1 MKTFLADIIPK
12 IQKFSK
18 QLDDLTILTNH
29 HWVSMGE
36 IAVSKTVYIFRT
48 GGILLVSENG
58 IVSKGAWEYLGNDS
72 ILIESGNQTL
82 LLKQAFV
89 DDQIMALKLDGAEGF
104 LFFINESKTGIE
116 LNTIHDVFQFLEKKY
131 IQSVRS
137 SEQSKIDNN
146 LLPEYV
152 ESSPQESYDLI
163 YGKHYKIN
171 LSFNDGIKGEIFL
184 GFSSKKYFFH
194 HWTWGKTYC
203 NNKNECIH
211 RFYRNKKYKE

>member
-18 QLDDLTILTNH
+18 KLDDLTILTNH

-36 IAVSKTVYIFRT
+36 ISVSKTVYIFRT
-48 GGILLVSENG
+48 GGVLLLSENG

-104 LFFINESKTGIE
+104 LFFINESKVGIE
-116 LNTIHDVFQFLEKKY
+116 LNSIQDVFKFLEKKY
-131 IQSVRS
+131 VETQVAKNSTIGLNT
-137 SEQSKIDNN
+137 I
-146 LLPEYV
+146 PMHT
-152 ESSPQESYDLI
+152 ESSPKESYDLI
-163 YGKHYKIN
+163 FGKHYKIKV
-171 LSFNDGIKGEIFL
+171 SFVDGTEGEIFI
-184 GFSSKKYFFH
+184 GFTSRKYFFVH
-194 HWTWGKTYC
+194 FTWGKTYC
-203 NNKNECIH
+203 ADKNECIS
-211 RFYRNKKYKE
+211 RLYMSRKFRQ

>member
-72 ILIESGNQTL
+72 ILIESGNRTL

-104 LFFINESKTGIE
+104 LFFINETKTGIE

-131 IQSVRS
+131 IASQSVQTNAS
-137 SEQSKIDNN
+137 VGVNKIPN
-146 LLPEYV
+146 YT
-152 ESSPQESYDLI
+152 ESTPKESYELFF
-163 YGKHYKIN
+163 GKHYKIQVR
-171 LSFNDGIKGEIFL
+171 FEDGIFGDIFM
-184 GFSSKKYFFH
+184 GFTSKRYFYIHF
-194 HWTWGKTYC
+194 TWGKTYC
-203 NNKNECIH
+203 EDKKDCI
-211 RFYRNKKYKE
+211 YRLYANRKFNY